1 MMTFT
6 CSLPDD
12 LLNDLSEKAND
23 LKMPKKRLLKM
34 H

>member
-1 MMTFT
+1 MTTFT

-23 LKMPKKRLLKM
+23 LKMPKKKDY
-34 H
+34 